1 MLRNSSGLASECQS
15 CQETR
20 FKYSKLKDL
29 LRSHKMQIA
38 ALEET
43 IHQQRLDLAHA
54 RRIADEEKTQADL
67 LRGDLTPLQVG
78 LSWGYLGTI
87 TGLNV
92 SHHQTILE
100 AKRELEASTLK
111 LTLQVDREKASKA
124 ELKTQLTAALAGA

>member
-1 MLRNSSGLASECQS
+1 
-15 CQETR
+15 
-20 FKYSKLKDL
+20 
-29 LRSHKMQIA
+29 MQIA